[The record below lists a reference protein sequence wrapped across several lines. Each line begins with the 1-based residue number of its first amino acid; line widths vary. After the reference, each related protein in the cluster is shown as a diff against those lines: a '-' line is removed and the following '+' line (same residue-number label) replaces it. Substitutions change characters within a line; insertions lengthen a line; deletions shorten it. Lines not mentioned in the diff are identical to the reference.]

1 MANKALFLKV
11 SEIKKKSII
20 SGNLDPDKIIQ
31 YIEVAQGTHIQN
43 YLGGKL
49 YKKIMELI
57 VDNEIDDAGNSN

>member
-31 YIEVAQGTHIQN
+31 YIARATLFPFAKSQ
-43 YLGGKL
+43 K
-49 YKKIMELI
+49 
-57 VDNEIDDAGNSN
+57 D